1 MPECRQK
8 SFSRGLPQIE
18 PLLIHVQRWRP
29 VTVWSSS
36 IPHCIG
42 PVCFCSPCVPTK
54 CGPCTQL
61 QKTKCAAAAAGAAV
75 HDRAARG
82 LEMPERL
89 CAVNLECGA
98 RRDQARC
105 QSPSGSRTSRS
116 RWAAESEQSGF
127 SAGLRV
133 KLVLETGETEEN
145 GGVDEARGRA
155 DILSFDS
162 GEIDLPWSLDE
173 ENFKLLILHISQF
186 KVQITMT
193 LMSIVTNPLLAFT
206 PWDEWLYKWSW
217 CLTNQSTRRSPA
229 WLSSKSPLI

>member
-1 MPECRQK
+1 MNQCLSRECRQM

-42 PVCFCSPCVPTK
+42 PLCFCSACVPTK

-61 QKTKCAAAAAGAAV
+61 QKTECAAAAAGAAV

-162 GEIDLPWSLDE
+162 GEINLPWSLDE

-186 KVQITMT
+186 KIQTITMA

-206 PWDEWLYKWSW
+206 PWDE
-217 CLTNQSTRRSPA
+217 
-229 WLSSKSPLI
+229 